1 MPMLSKYINI
11 FKPAAVREG
20 ITQAADNTMQKG
32 IEFYEAVI
40 KRVMDEGTIINESDR
55 VRTYKHPDKPDTF
68 IYPGDQRP
76 VDLGDYVLVKAT
88 EVTQEITSGKK
99 RGSTTVVGDKDKE
112 TVTVT
117 YTAVDQTDVEQW
129 ASIRAERD
137 SKLMDSDWRGMS
149 DVTMSSAWKT
159 YRQAL
164 RDLPASES
172 DPDDITWPTEP
183 S

>member
-1 MPMLSKYINI
+1 MDYLLKKSDGSVTKLSGGTVSRLQLPDSSDTI
-11 FKPAAVREG
+11 F
-20 ITQAADNTMQKG
+20 
-32 IEFYEAVI
+32 
-40 KRVMDEGTIINESDR
+40 
-55 VRTYKHPDKPDTF
+55 
-68 IYPGDQRP
+68 PGDTRP

-99 RGSTTVVGDKDKE
+99 RGDTTVVGDKSKE

-117 YTAVDQTDVEQW
+117 HTAVDQTDVEQW

-137 SKLMDSDWRGMS
+137 SKLMDSDWMANS

-164 RDLPASES
+164 RDLPASKS
-172 DPDDITWPTEP
+172 DPDDITWPTKP

>member
-1 MPMLSKYINI
+1 MDYLLKKSDGT
-11 FKPAAVREG
+11 ATRLGSAVG
-20 ITQAADNTMQKG
+20 
-32 IEFYEAVI
+32 
-40 KRVMDEGTIINESDR
+40 RVKI
-55 VRTYKHPDKPDTF
+55 PDTTD
-68 IYPGDQRP
+68 IVYTGDQRP
-76 VDLGDYVLVKAT
+76 LDLGDYVLVEAT
-88 EVTQEITSGKK
+88 EVTQEVTSGKK
-99 RGSTTVVGDKDKE
+99 RGDTTTTIDKDKE

-149 DVTMSSAWKT
+149 DVTMSSACKT

-172 DPDDITWPTEP
+172 DPDDITWPTKP

>member
-1 MPMLSKYINI
+1 MDYLLKKSDGSTTTLGGTVSRLQLPNSTDTI
-11 FKPAAVREG
+11 F
-20 ITQAADNTMQKG
+20 
-32 IEFYEAVI
+32 
-40 KRVMDEGTIINESDR
+40 
-55 VRTYKHPDKPDTF
+55 
-68 IYPGDQRP
+68 PGDQRP

-99 RGSTTVVGDKDKE
+99 RGSTTVVGDKDNN

-117 YTAVDQTDVEQW
+117 YTAVDQTDSEQW
-129 ASIRAERD
+129 ATIRVDRD
-137 SKLMDSDWRGMS
+137 RKLTASDWMANS

>member
-1 MPMLSKYINI
+1 
-11 FKPAAVREG
+11 
-20 ITQAADNTMQKG
+20 
-32 IEFYEAVI
+32 
-40 KRVMDEGTIINESDR
+40 MDYLLKKSDGSATSLGGTISRLQLPNS
-55 VRTYKHPDKPDTF
+55 TDT

-99 RGSTTVVGDKDKE
+99 RGSTTVVGDKDNN

-117 YTAVDQTDVEQW
+117 YTAVDQTDSEQW
-129 ASIRAERD
+129 ASIRD
-137 SKLMDSDWRGMS
+137 SRNAKLTESDWRGMS

-172 DPDDITWPTEP
+172 DPDDITWPSEP

>member
-1 MPMLSKYINI
+1 MDYLLKKSDGSTTDLGGTVSRLQLPDSTDTI
-11 FKPAAVREG
+11 F
-20 ITQAADNTMQKG
+20 
-32 IEFYEAVI
+32 
-40 KRVMDEGTIINESDR
+40 
-55 VRTYKHPDKPDTF
+55 
-68 IYPGDQRP
+68 PGDTRP

-88 EVTQEITSGKK
+88 EVTEEVTSGKK
-99 RGSTTVVGDKDKE
+99 RGDKTVVGDKDKE

-117 YTAVDQTDVEQW
+117 HTAVDQTDSEQW
-129 ASIRAERD
+129 AAIRAERD
-137 SKLMDSDWRGMS
+137 SKLINSDWMANS

>member
-1 MPMLSKYINI
+1 MDYLLKKSDGSATSIGGTVSRLQLPNSTDTI
-11 FKPAAVREG
+11 F
-20 ITQAADNTMQKG
+20 
-32 IEFYEAVI
+32 
-40 KRVMDEGTIINESDR
+40 
-55 VRTYKHPDKPDTF
+55 
-68 IYPGDQRP
+68 PGDQRP

-99 RGSTTVVGDKDKE
+99 RGSTTVVGDKDNN

-117 YTAVDQTDVEQW
+117 YTAVDQTDTEQW
-129 ASIRAERD
+129 AAIRVDRD
-137 SKLMDSDWRGMS
+137 RKLSASDWMANS

-172 DPDDITWPTEP
+172 DPDDISWPSEP

>member
-1 MPMLSKYINI
+1 MDYLLKKSDGSTTTLGGTVSRLQLPNSTDTI
-11 FKPAAVREG
+11 F
-20 ITQAADNTMQKG
+20 
-32 IEFYEAVI
+32 
-40 KRVMDEGTIINESDR
+40 
-55 VRTYKHPDKPDTF
+55 
-68 IYPGDQRP
+68 PGDQRP

-99 RGSTTVVGDKDKE
+99 RGSTTVVGDKDNN

-117 YTAVDQTDVEQW
+117 YTAVDQTDSEQW
-129 ASIRAERD
+129 ATIRVERD
-137 SKLMDSDWRGMS
+137 TKLMASDWMANS
-149 DVTMSSAWKT
+149 DVTMSNAWKT
-159 YRQAL
+159 YRQQL

>member
-1 MPMLSKYINI
+1 M
-11 FKPAAVREG
+11 
-20 ITQAADNTMQKG
+20 
-32 IEFYEAVI
+32 
-40 KRVMDEGTIINESDR
+40 
-55 VRTYKHPDKPDTF
+55 
-68 IYPGDQRP
+68 
-76 VDLGDYVLVKAT
+76 GDYVLVKAT

-117 YTAVDQTDVEQW
+117 YTAVDQTDDEQW
-129 ASIRAERD
+129 ASIRGQRDAKLAE
-137 SKLMDSDWRGMS
+137 SDWMANS

-172 DPDDITWPTEP
+172 NPDDITWPTEP